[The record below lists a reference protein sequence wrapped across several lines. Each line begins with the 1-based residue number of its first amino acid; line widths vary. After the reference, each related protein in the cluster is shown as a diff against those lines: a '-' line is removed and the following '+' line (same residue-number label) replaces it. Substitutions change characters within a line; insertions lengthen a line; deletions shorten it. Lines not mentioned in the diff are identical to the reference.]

1 MGLLYLYLYCYDE
14 LTTVRVS
21 PEQAL
26 FGRLSSLHA
35 VTSSPPSIAVFNILS
50 VVQFPGQDDEGDG
63 ILIDPNSIHSAIC
76 LTTRP

>member
-14 LTTVRVS
+14 LTAVRVS

-35 VTSSPPSIAVFNILS
+35 VTSSSIPVLKILS

-63 ILIDPNSIHSAIC
+63 ILIDPNSIHSAVC
-76 LTTRP
+76 LTTRL